1 MWKAHYSYSRDK
13 HSQDSNSS
21 FSTRKAK
28 VHIFLRVAQGV
39 HDTSCATHDVSADN
53 FVEDV
58 LGGFQFEVATPY
70 VLYRNKLDEV

>member
-1 MWKAHYSYSRDK
+1 MLLLFPN
-13 HSQDSNSS
+13 Q
-21 FSTRKAK
+21 
-28 VHIFLRVAQGV
+28 
-39 HDTSCATHDVSADN
+39 SCQNITYAVKTMKPIADN